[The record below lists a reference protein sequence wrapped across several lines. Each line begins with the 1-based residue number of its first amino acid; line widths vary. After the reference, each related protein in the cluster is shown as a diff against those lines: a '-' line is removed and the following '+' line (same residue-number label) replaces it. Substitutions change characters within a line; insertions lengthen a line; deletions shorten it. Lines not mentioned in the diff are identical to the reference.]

1 MVFLNMR
8 HKCALLKAVWAVKLP
23 LLLCAV
29 IFTTQV
35 YICCLICHN
44 LYAAASARRL
54 QLHRIFQE
62 NKFLCERNVVVVF
75 NFGGKLEYCDTKV
88 FKDFI
93 LFLALFVTSI
103 VLMTFQAPFH
113 WGRLSWPS
121 RTSNENKGWPPRAW
135 RTRKDEFNSNIFLF
149 QLVID
154 SKSYK
159 TDSEVSL
166 NVLLSNISLGYP
178 WCEVR

>member
-1 MVFLNMR
+1 M
-8 HKCALLKAVWAVKLP
+8 AVKLP

-29 IFTTQV
+29 FVTTQV

-44 LYAAASARRL
+44 LYSSPSARRL
-54 QLHRIFQE
+54 LLLHRIFQE

-75 NFGGKLEYCDTKV
+75 NFGGKLEYCDTKI

-93 LFLALFVTSI
+93 LFLTTFVTSI

-135 RTRKDEFNSNIFLF
+135 RTRKDEFNLNIFLF

-166 NVLLSNISLGYP
+166 NVLLSNAPLDYP

>member
-35 YICCLICHN
+35 YICCPICHN

-54 QLHRIFQE
+54 LLHRIFQE

-75 NFGGKLEYCDTKV
+75 NFGGK
-88 FKDFI
+88 I
-93 LFLALFVTSI
+93 
-103 VLMTFQAPFH
+103 
-113 WGRLSWPS
+113 R
-121 RTSNENKGWPPRAW
+121 
-135 RTRKDEFNSNIFLF
+135 IF
-149 QLVID
+149 
-154 SKSYK
+154 
-159 TDSEVSL
+159 
-166 NVLLSNISLGYP
+166 
-178 WCEVR
+178 